1 MGFSHGWSKMM
12 LGVIPMSSIEV
23 YVGFLRNFWRKLQNW
38 KTRKTGPKR
47 GSAEVRKTRRGRG
60 AKNGTLH
67 ARLGESIA
75 HLGESIAHLGEHP
88 RRGGGCPRLGE
99 GSVHSV
105 QFFNFVSKSLVFVHQ

>member
-1 MGFSHGWSKMM
+1 MGFSHGWSRMM

-60 AKNGTLH
+60 AKNGTLL

-75 HLGESIAHLGEHP
+75 RLGEHP
-88 RRGGGCPRLGE
+88 C
-99 GSVHSV
+99 
-105 QFFNFVSKSLVFVHQ
+105 